1 MSDTVLVTRHGAIT
15 LITLD
20 RPEVRNAVDAATAQA
35 LHRAFLEFD
44 ADPAARVAVF
54 HGAHGHFCAG
64 WDLQAAARMQADE
77 GSVLYSHG
85 VALDNLNEGIGLK
98 GVDTRD
104 ALMGMIAREE
114 FDRDAVLAHQ
124 RSYKGFSAGLG
135 ELIGRMKVLQ
145 DDERGLKQ
153 QKVRGLTNEERQA
166 LQAGIQSARHLQSNA
181 GPWQRNHFQL
191 AFQYLPCF
199 SRCQKTR
206 FFDIFWPL
214 CKPQDR

>member
-1 MSDTVLVTRHGAIT
+1 MSRLAPRLRRLGFT
-15 LITLD
+15 LIELLVVIAIIAILIGLLL
-20 RPEVRNAVDAATAQA
+20 PAVQKVR
-35 LHRAFLEFD
+35 E
-44 ADPAARVAVF
+44 
-54 HGAHGHFCAG
+54 
-64 WDLQAAARMQADE
+64 AAARMQADE

-85 VALDNLNEGIGLK
+85 VALDNLNEDIGLK

-153 QKVRGLTNEERQA
+153 KRSGLSNEERQA
-166 LQAGIQSARHLQSNA
+166 LQAGIQSAKHLQNSCDVVA
-181 GPWQRNHFQL
+181 KLLGHALDHAPSDPTGDADLRLRNLQKLKLLQVAAH
-191 AFQYLPCF
+191 LPEVVTD
-199 SRCQKTR
+199 SLGGR
-206 FFDIFWPL
+206 
-214 CKPQDR
+214 

>member
-1 MSDTVLVTRHGAIT
+1 MFRLAPRLRRIGFT
-15 LITLD
+15 LIELLVVIAIIAILIGMLL
-20 RPEVRNAVDAATAQA
+20 PAVQKVR
-35 LHRAFLEFD
+35 E
-44 ADPAARVAVF
+44 
-54 HGAHGHFCAG
+54 
-64 WDLQAAARMQADE
+64 AAARMQADE

-153 QKVRGLTNEERQA
+153 KRSGLSNEERQA
-166 LQAGIQSARHLQSNA
+166 LQAGIQSAKHLQNSCDVVA
-181 GPWQRNHFQL
+181 KLLGHALDHAPGDPTGGGDLGLQFKLQKVKLLQVASH
-191 AFQYLPCF
+191 LPEVVTD
-199 SRCQKTR
+199 SLGGR
-206 FFDIFWPL
+206 
-214 CKPQDR
+214 